1 MNQMKGMPVV
11 KAILADCRKIEEGMA
26 PDRPVPDG
34 SGAAQ
39 GFDRTVQDF
48 PAYAK
53 GSAEGCRRPRLAIV
67 RVGENPSDLSYEK
80 GAVKRLGQ
88 AGAECLVKAFP
99 ADVPAQ
105 ALAQTLDRL
114 SADAAVDGIL
124 MFRPLPG
131 NLPEKELLGHIAAEK
146 DCDCV
151 TREGLGKLFAGDPD
165 AIPPCTAQAVLEVL
179 KYYQIPIAGRNAVVI
194 GRSLV
199 IGKPVSML
207 LLAQNATVT
216 ICHSRT
222 QNLPEIC
229 RRADILVAAVGK
241 EKFVKPDWIR
251 PGAAVVDVG
260 IHVSADGKLTGD
272 VDPAVYDL
280 PEGYVTPVPGGLGP
294 VTTAVLARNTV
305 RAARQREMGGRAD
318 E

>member
-11 KAILADCRKIEEGMA
+11 KAILADCRKIEEGIA

-39 GFDRTVQDF
+39 GFDRTVQDS

-53 GSAEGCRRPRLAIV
+53 DSAEGCRRPRLAIV

-114 SADAAVDGIL
+114 SADDAVDGIL
-124 MFRPLPG
+124 MVRPLPG